1 MNNFVEGEIG
11 QISKKSV
18 SYVVNNQRLSNMW
31 QIIKVQSKA
40 WQIINSPFIL
50 FVKLFCFC
58 PDFSME
64 QDFIN
69 DLNIAEKY
77 IAAARAF
84 C

>member
-40 WQIINSPFIL
+40 WQIINSPFIIFVQL
-50 FVKLFCFC
+50 F
-58 PDFSME
+58 
-64 QDFIN
+64 
-69 DLNIAEKY
+69 
-77 IAAARAF
+77 AF
-84 C
+84 VPIFPWSKILLMT